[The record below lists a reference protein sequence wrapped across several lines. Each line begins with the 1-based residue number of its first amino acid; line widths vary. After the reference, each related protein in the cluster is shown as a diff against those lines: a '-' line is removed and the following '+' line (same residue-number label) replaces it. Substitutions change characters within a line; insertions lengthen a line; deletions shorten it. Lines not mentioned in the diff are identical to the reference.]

1 MKFRE
6 HKGGLEDSMATV
18 VELKDRDE
26 LNWHIAKLLAP
37 WDRIVLPTMI
47 HAEAYGYDPRVDWVT
62 WLITVDGYGVVGYTD
77 GEPK

>member
-1 MKFRE
+1 
-6 HKGGLEDSMATV
+6 
-18 VELKDRDE
+18 
-26 LNWHIAKLLAP
+26 
-37 WDRIVLPTMI
+37 MI